1 MQMRVLGIVPAR
13 GGSKRIPRKNL
24 RPISDKPLVA
34 WAIEAALGAN
44 VLDRVVVSSD
54 DPEILRVACSYGRD
68 IPLTRP
74 EELSGDRSPAVDY
87 VRHAMETVERSEGTR
102 YDAAAIIQATS
113 PLTRPEDIDAT
124 IGLLQDSLADTAVSV
139 MKLDHALQP
148 AKLKRMVGNRLIA
161 HLEEEHGRIAEHELP
176 TLFVRNGAV
185 YASRRAVIDRGRIL
199 GDDCRGY
206 VMPRERSIDIN
217 EEIDLL
223 FAEFL
228 LARLGKAEYRPDGP
242 SRETPAS
249 VIEGATH
256 EFPALP
262 HGPSDRE
269 AA

>member
-1 MQMRVLGIVPAR
+1 MRILGIVPAR

-24 RPISDKPLVA
+24 RLIGGKPLVA
-34 WAIEAALGAN
+34 WAIETSLGTR

-54 DPEILRVACSYGRD
+54 DPEILRVAWSYGRD
-68 IPLTRP
+68 LPLTRP

-87 VRHAMETVERSEGTR
+87 VRHAMETVERIERTR
-102 YDAAAIIQATS
+102 YDVAAIIQATS
-113 PLTRPEDIDAT
+113 PLTQPVDIDAT
-124 IGLLQDSLADTAVSV
+124 IALLQDSPADTAVSV

-161 HLEEEHGRIAEHELP
+161 YLEEEHGRIADHELP
-176 TLFVRNGAV
+176 TLYVRNGAV
-185 YASRRAVIDRGRIL
+185 YASRRAVIDTGRIL

-217 EEIDLL
+217 EEVDLL

-228 LARLGKAEYRPDGP
+228 LARLGKAECRPDGLSCETLP
-242 SRETPAS
+242 S
-249 VIEGATH
+249 VVDGAAN
-256 EFPALP
+256 ELLALP
-262 HGPSDRE
+262 DRLSDRK